1 MPYHRLLVRQLNA
14 HSLSSTASHDAFLQ
28 AVSDAYDQSDADRA
42 LLERSLDLSSD
53 ELLQANTD
61 LRAVVQAFP
70 DLFLWLDRSGRI
82 TMYRAR
88 TAEDLFLPEMDLV
101 GRSIQEVP
109 SPEVRAKFR
118 QAVDAINEGAPIVTV
133 EYALTVQGKVRHY
146 EARLLPLLDTNILAI
161 IRNMTD
167 RRQAELALRERD
179 QQLQQAQRV
188 EALGV
193 LAGGIAHDFNN
204 LLTAV
209 LGFCSMLQESL
220 RGRNEDLQR
229 LEQIQIAATRASVL
243 TRQLL
248 AYGRKQVLEGRLVDL
263 NVVVS
268 GITRLVG
275 PLLGTNIQIKTALSQ
290 RLGAVFADPGQ
301 VEQVIMNLVLNARD
315 AMPNGGTI
323 TIATSDVL
331 EATEPLSGLVGEGNR
346 YRVQVAVSD
355 TGCGMDASTR
365 VRIFEPFFTTKDRT
379 KGSGLGLSMVYG
391 IVKQSG
397 GEIEVWSEV
406 GAGTTFRILFP
417 RAENDLAEVTTGV
430 EAGLPVPTRTVL
442 LVDDEELVRG
452 LAREFLVR
460 EGYRVLEASC
470 ATEALAVEEGF
481 AESIDALV
489 TDFIMPGAS
498 GAELAASLAKRR
510 PETRVL
516 YMSGYPGEVMANR
529 GALKEGSRILQK
541 PFTAETLAGML
552 RELLSSSGVPSRI

>member
-1 MPYHRLLVRQLNA
+1 MPYHRLLVRQLKA
-14 HSLSSTASHDAFLQ
+14 HSLSSTASNDAFLQ
-28 AVSDAYDQSDADRA
+28 SVSDAYDQSDADRA

-101 GRSIQEVP
+101 GRSIQDVP
-109 SPEVRAKFR
+109 SPDVRAKFR

-331 EATEPLSGLVGEGNR
+331 EATEPLSELVGEGNR
-346 YRVQVAVSD
+346 CRVQVAVSD

-365 VRIFEPFFTTKDRT
+365 ARIFEPFFTTKDRT

-417 RAENDLAEVTTGV
+417 RAENDLEEVTTGV
-430 EAGLPVPTRTVL
+430 EAGLSAPTKTVL

-481 AESIDALV
+481 AEPIDALV

-529 GALKEGSRILQK
+529 GALKEGSRVLQK

-552 RELLSSSGVPSRI
+552 REVLSSRGVPSRT